1 MRTLILTMVML
12 VSFGP
17 SSMLAQDQGRG
28 TLNESQP
35 PQAQDNPTGPA
46 NPRSKEENN
55 ERRVRERLGPGMDW
69 DHRKPGRNLQIS
81 PHRESG
87 DVNHE
92 RD

>member
-17 SSMLAQDQGRG
+17 SSMLAQDQGKA

-35 PQAQDNPTGPA
+35 AQAQDKPIPA
-46 NPRSKEENN
+46 NSRSKEENS

-69 DHRKPGRNLQIS
+69 DHRKPGRDLQIS